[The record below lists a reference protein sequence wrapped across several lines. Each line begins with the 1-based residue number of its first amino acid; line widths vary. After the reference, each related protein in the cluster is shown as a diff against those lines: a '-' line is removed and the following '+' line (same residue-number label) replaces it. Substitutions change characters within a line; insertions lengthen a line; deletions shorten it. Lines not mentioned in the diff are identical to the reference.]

1 MDRSTRHGRRGIS
14 IVMGALA
21 VASFRVTFV
30 VETQLTT
37 LPLIL
42 GWTLFIA
49 FGVLGLICAEDFR
62 EHFRATFLQATRIS
76 ALCR

>member
-1 MDRSTRHGRRGIS
+1 MVVGYFDCDGR
-14 IVMGALA
+14 VAA
-21 VASFRVTFV
+21 ASFRVTFV

-62 EHFRATFLQATRIS
+62 EHFRATFLQPTRIS